1 MTTIL
6 KRCEH
11 IKAKMHKRD
20 ISKFQHSHLF
30 HYSGSHAEKKTMR
43 VVLLTSA
50 MMFVEIIAGWL
61 FNSMALLADG
71 WHMST
76 HAAALGIA
84 WIVFILARRYSLDR
98 RFTFGAWKIEVLGGF
113 VSGIFLGVV
122 GLAMAIVSIN
132 RLLQPMEIQF
142 NQAILVAV
150 IGLVVNIVSIF
161 FLMEHPHGHSHE
173 HVEDNHTHNETHHSE
188 NLNMRAAYLHVLA
201 DALTSVLAIAA
212 LLGGKFFN
220 WNWLDPMMGILG
232 AFLIIRWTYSLL
244 AETGSILLDRD
255 TSDAISNEVRK
266 AIEIDEDTRISDLH
280 VWKVGQNKYACIIA
294 IVAANPLNTDDYKA
308 RVSQFKKL
316 AHVTIEIN
324 SFEHIA

>member
-1 MTTIL
+1 
-6 KRCEH
+6 
-11 IKAKMHKRD
+11 MHKRD
-20 ISKFQHSHLF
+20 ISKYEHSHLF
-30 HYSGSHAEKKTMR
+30 HYSGTNAEKKTMR
-43 VVLLTSA
+43 VVFLTSS
-50 MMFVEIIAGWL
+50 MMVVEIVAGWL

-76 HAAALGIA
+76 HAAALSIA
-84 WIVFILARRYSLDR
+84 WIVFVLARRYSLDR
-98 RFTFGAWKIEVLGGF
+98 RFTFGSWKIEILGGF

-122 GLAMAIVSIN
+122 GLVMAIVSIH

-142 NQAILVAV
+142 NQAILVAI
-150 IGLVVNIVSIF
+150 IGLIVNIVSIL
-161 FLMEHPHGHSHE
+161 FLMEHPHGHSHK
-173 HVEDNHTHNETHHSE
+173 HDGDNHTHNKAHHSE

-212 LLGGKFFN
+212 LLGGKFLN

-255 TSDAISNEVRK
+255 TGDSISDNIRK
-266 AIEIDEDTRISDLH
+266 AIEIDDDTRISDLH
-280 VWKVGQNKYACIIA
+280 VWKVGQNKYACIIS
-294 IVAANPLNTDDYKA
+294 IVATKPVSTDEYKA
-308 RVSQFKKL
+308 RLNQFKEL

-324 SFEHIA
+324 TLEHIAKEEK